1 MGAKKS
7 TLKKGLDPLDAGN
20 KPIPSLPYKSSSLN
34 DHEEWLDE
42 LKNQGYTVVRGIA
55 NEEDVLKAR
64 ELLWSWL
71 EENGKG
77 VKKDDPKT
85 WTQETWPVSQ
95 IGFCKKEGGVH
106 QEAAWFLRGLPSLKT
121 VFSHIYNTEELI
133 VSMDTL
139 IVWRPWEKDSLDKPY
154 PLSYHIDQNPAYKP
168 GFQCVQG
175 KNNLNRTRTPRTTG
189 SLLQLHTMCREL

>member
-7 TLKKGLDPLDAGN
+7 TFKKGLDPLDAFN
-20 KPIPSLPYKSSSLN
+20 KPIPCLPYKSSSPS

-42 LKNQGYTVVRGIA
+42 LKNKGYTVVRGIA
-55 NEEDVLKAR
+55 KEEEVLKAR

-71 EENGKG
+71 EKNGKG
-77 VKKDDPKT
+77 VKKDEPKT
-85 WTQETWPVSQ
+85 WTQESWPVSQ

-139 IVWRPWEKDSLDKPY
+139 IVWRPWKKDSLDKPY